1 MQRTRRAV
9 LAVTSA
15 ATTTAL
21 AGCSGLF
28 GNGSPTQQG
37 EPTDTVAPDAVATVS
52 IPDDT
57 GGLTYA
63 TMGTSGPV
71 VTYFGSWKCPHCASF
86 GTGSGDMVSLP
97 RIVADYIEAGDL
109 RLRFRCIGYDTE
121 GKGFLGPD
129 APRAARAGLAVWNRD
144 PGSYWRYHET
154 VMANQGAADE
164 KWATTDKLVQF
175 AKDAGVSDVE
185 GVRADIENGKYEQ
198 PVKVNTQ
205 AFADAGAE
213 GTPSLIIDGENY
225 NPGDRRETRN
235 ALDEYAGN

>member
-9 LAVTSA
+9 LAATSA

-21 AGCSGLF
+21 AGCSGVF
-28 GNGSPTQQG
+28 GDGTPEKQG
-37 EPTDTVAPDAVATVS
+37 EPTDTVAPDVVATVS

-57 GGLTYA
+57 DGRTYA

-71 VTYFGSWKCPHCASF
+71 VTYFGSWKCPFCASF
-86 GTGSGDMVSLP
+86 GTGSGDMIDLP
-97 RIVADYIEAGDL
+97 RIVTDYIEPGDL

-154 VMANQGAADE
+154 VMANQGAED
-164 KWATTDKLVQF
+164 KTWATTDKLVQF
-175 AKDAGVSDVE
+175 ANDAGVSDVE
-185 GVRADIENGKYEQ
+185 GVRADIEDGKYEQ
-198 PVKVNTQ
+198 PVKANTQ
-205 AFADAGAE
+205 AFGDAGAE

-225 NPGDRRETRN
+225 NPGDRQETRN